1 MRVVTAREHRDI
13 SAQFLD
19 HAEDE
24 FRKGDLLQASEKA
37 WGAVSHY
44 VNSIA
49 RQRGWPLGSHRR
61 LIENANRLISTEP
74 AHASHRRRLLRSIE
88 ALHANFYQAVL
99 DEDSVRD
106 GIDDAKELIGSL
118 EVLNRGT
125 QIASDG

>member
-1 MRVVTAREHRDI
+1 MIVATEEQHRDI

-49 RQRGWPLGSHRR
+49 RQRSWPLGSHRQ
-61 LIENANRLISTEP
+61 LIDNANYLINRDP
-74 AHASHRRRLLRSIE
+74 ANASERRRLLRSIS
-88 ALHANFYQAVL
+88 ALHANFYQAYL
-99 DEDSVRD
+99 DEDSIRE
-106 GIDDAKELIGSL
+106 GIEDAKELIRAL
-118 EVLNRGT
+118 ADLN
-125 QIASDG
+125 ANA

>member
-1 MRVVTAREHRDI
+1 MVTAQQHREI

-49 RQRGWPLGSHRR
+49 RQRNWPLGSHGR
-61 LIENANRLISTEP
+61 LIQNANTLISRDP
-74 AHASHRRRLLRSIE
+74 ATAEHRRRLLRSVE
-88 ALHANFYQAVL
+88 ALHANFYNAFL
-99 DEDSVRD
+99 DEDSVRE
-106 GIDDAKELIGSL
+106 GIQDARELIRSL
-118 EVLNRGT
+118 EYLN
-125 QIASDG
+125 ADF

>member
-1 MRVVTAREHRDI
+1 MATAEQHREI

-44 VNSIA
+44 VNSVA
-49 RQRGWPLGSHRR
+49 RQRGWPLGSHKH
-61 LIENANRLISTEP
+61 LIENGNKLISRDP
-74 AHASHRRRLLRSIE
+74 AHANHRRRLLRSVG
-88 ALHANFYQAVL
+88 ALHANFYQAFL

-106 GIDDAKELIGSL
+106 GIEDARELIRTL
-118 EVLNRGT
+118 EDLNVDT
-125 QIASDG
+125 

>member
-1 MRVVTAREHRDI
+1 MVTAQQHREI

-49 RQRGWPLGSHRR
+49 RQRNWPLGSHGR
-61 LIENANRLISTEP
+61 LIQNANTLISRDPDNAE
-74 AHASHRRRLLRSIE
+74 HRRRLLRSVE
-88 ALHANFYQAVL
+88 ALHANFYNAFL
-99 DEDSVRD
+99 DEDSVRE
-106 GIDDAKELIGSL
+106 GIQDARELIGAL
-118 EVLNRGT
+118 EDLN
-125 QIASDG
+125 AEL

>member
-1 MRVVTAREHRDI
+1 MVTAQQHREI

-49 RQRGWPLGSHRR
+49 RQRNWPLGSHGR
-61 LIENANRLISTEP
+61 LIQNANTLFSRDP
-74 AHASHRRRLLRSIE
+74 ANAEHRRRLLRSVE
-88 ALHANFYQAVL
+88 ALHANFYNAFL
-99 DEDSVRD
+99 DEDSVRE
-106 GIDDAKELIGSL
+106 GIQDARELIRSL
-118 EVLNRGT
+118 EYLN
-125 QIASDG
+125 ADL